1 MKQFLAMKKLLI
13 AAVAALSMTGC
24 ATLQNNSGSAR
35 LVVSYA
41 TLKVI
46 EAGKSSEAQA
56 ERALNI
62 RRIASDAKSFLD
74 LESVSLEFLQS
85 SVRARLADLDL
96 SPADRMLADG
106 LVNLIVQELQL
117 KVDSGVLS
125 DDQRYR
131 VSTVLG
137 WVIDA
142 TGYVVT

>member
-1 MKQFLAMKKLLI
+1 MKKLLI

-142 TGYVVT
+142 AGYVVT

>member
-1 MKQFLAMKKLLI
+1 MKKLLI

-46 EAGKSSEAQA
+46 EAGKSPEAQA
-56 ERALNI
+56 ERAQNI
-62 RRIASDAKSFLD
+62 RRIASDAKSILD

-85 SVRARLADLDL
+85 AVRARLADLSL

-125 DDQRYR
+125 EEQRYR

-142 TGYVVT
+142 TGYVAT

>member
-1 MKQFLAMKKLLI
+1 MKKFLV
-13 AAVAALSMTGC
+13 AAVAALTLAGC
-24 ATLQNNSGSAR
+24 ASLQANSGSAR

-46 EAGKSSEAQA
+46 EAGKSPEAQA
-56 ERALNI
+56 QRAENI
-62 RRIASDAKSFLD
+62 RRIATDAKSFLD

-85 SVRARLADLDL
+85 AVRARLADLDL

-106 LVNLIVQELQL
+106 LVTLIVQELQL

-125 DDQRYR
+125 TEQRYR

-142 TGYVVT
+142 TSYVVT

>member
-1 MKQFLAMKKLLI
+1 MKKLLI